1 MMISGELLNLNT
13 HRKVAKIGMSVTLA
27 TVCLTAL
34 NMKSKCAYK
43 LHVAS
48 GWAFVGFS
56 LYHAGLYDNGIFKN
70 MILNAQKKKAVEK
83 RLAKPAKT
91 SKAKKSKNAV

>member
-13 HRKVAKIGMSVTLA
+13 HRKVAKVGMSVTLA
-27 TVCLTAL
+27 TVCLTSFNL
-34 NMKSKCAYK
+34 KSKAAK
-43 LHVAS
+43 RLHVAS

-70 MILNAQKKKAVEK
+70 MIINAQKKQAVEK
-83 RLAKPAKT
+83 RLAKTAKT
-91 SKAKKSKNAV
+91 KKIKDVDKRS

>member
-13 HRKVAKIGMSVTLA
+13 HRKVAKIGMSVSLA
-27 TVCLTAL
+27 TVCITSFNTKNSA
-34 NMKSKCAYK
+34 SAK
-43 LHVAS
+43 LHTVA

-70 MILNAQKKKAVEK
+70 MIINAQRKNAVKKRV
-83 RLAKPAKT
+83 AKG
-91 SKAKKSKNAV
+91 KKSKDDTQ